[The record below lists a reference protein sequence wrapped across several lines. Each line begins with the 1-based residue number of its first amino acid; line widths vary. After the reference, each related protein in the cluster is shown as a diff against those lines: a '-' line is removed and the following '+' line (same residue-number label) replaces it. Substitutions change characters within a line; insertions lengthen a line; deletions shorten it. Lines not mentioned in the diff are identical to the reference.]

1 MRSYLFLLLICS
13 FFFGCE
19 KSNQNEK
26 SAIPSKS
33 ETALQDEIFNEKI
46 TEMADS
52 LYANLS
58 VKNYFITK
66 KIPPRNLDNCLITS
80 TLYIRFNLMPNE
92 GVIEYYIQNKYE
104 ELSRYKI
111 NCKEKEETLKRIN
124 LYANSDDLKESI
136 LSFAKIAHEDSDESK
151 NVNIKATV
159 NTSNDGKYSLST
171 NGKNVIS
178 FDTDSMLANDS
189 SVIKSTAFS
198 TSEFS
203 YYDNLNTEL
212 EIEDVTD
219 SFSNNP
225 FVAIINIQVMNLN
238 KYRN

>member
-1 MRSYLFLLLICS
+1 MRSYLILLLICS
-13 FFFGCE
+13 LFFGCE

-26 SAIPSKS
+26 PAISTKS
-33 ETALQDEIFNEKI
+33 EESQQNEIFNEKL
-46 TEMADS
+46 TEMADN

-80 TLYIRFNLMPNE
+80 TLYIRFNLMPND

-104 ELSRYKI
+104 ELRRYEN
-111 NCKEKEETLKRIN
+111 NCKVKAETLKRIN

-136 LSFAKIAHEDSDESK
+136 LSFAKIAHEDSDEFK

-159 NTSNDGKYSLST
+159 STSNDGKYSLST

-178 FDTDSMLANDS
+178 FDTDTMLVNDS

-219 SFSNNP
+219 SFSQNP
-225 FVAIINIQVMNLN
+225 FVAIINIQAMKLN